1 MYLVTS
7 FTKNIPRNLTLNTP
21 VPICI
26 DYYIEV
32 KAQYHKSYL
41 GTLRYR
47 LERLSTY
54 FSSYLIKDLTTSPY
68 ARDNITAFITH
79 RLESVKPG
87 TVRKDASTL
96 QAMLNW
102 LRRDIGLQIPDI
114 FKQIRLPKDY
124 GTRQFI
130 PTEEQVH
137 QVIGLLPSEELRD
150 VCILL
155 SETGC
160 RRNEVLNLQIKDI
173 YLTSRYVQLWDTK
186 NGEDRKVPLSGT
198 AVAILKKRL
207 DYLEGKPD
215 TYRVFSLLPEFVSK
229 SFRKAAD
236 KVGLEHFVIHS
247 LRHYRLSKLIEA
259 GHDSILVSKVSGHR
273 DHRVLSRY
281 VKLDAE
287 ALARKLFD

>member
-7 FTKNIPRNLTLNTP
+7 FTKNLPRNLTLNTP
-21 VPICI
+21 IPICI

-137 QVIGLLPSEELRD
+137 QVIGQLPSEELRD

-207 DYLEGKPD
+207 DYLDGKPD